1 MHNTA
6 LAFKGEYDDEV
17 PVSSVEVVEA
27 NVAALRDGLNEVKK
41 DVKSLLERID
51 RNFERLSTLMESRF
65 DATNARIDSTNQEV
79 NQLARTL
86 IRTDSKLNAVLWVF
100 AVLGAL
106 IPIGFSVGKALH
118 WF

>member
-1 MHNTA
+1 MNNTA
-6 LAFKGEYDDEV
+6 LAFEGEYGEV

-41 DVKSLLERID
+41 DVKSLMEKMD
-51 RNFERLSTLMESRF
+51 QNFERLWTRMEARF
-65 DATNARIDSTNQEV
+65 DATNARIDSTNRELG
-79 NQLARTL
+79 QLAQTH
-86 IRTDSKLNAVLWVF
+86 IRTDTKLNAVLWVF

-106 IPIGFSVGKALH
+106 VPIGFSVGKALH